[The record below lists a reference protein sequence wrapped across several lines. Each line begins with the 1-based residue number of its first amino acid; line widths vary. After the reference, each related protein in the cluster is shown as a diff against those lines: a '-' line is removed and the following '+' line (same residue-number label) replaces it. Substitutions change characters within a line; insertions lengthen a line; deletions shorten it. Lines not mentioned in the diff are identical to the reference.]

1 LELVDVHREPDGPL
15 RLATGEE
22 DIECFYRPA
31 AGNTAVL
38 WVFGAGGGLGGPAG
52 GIYRRLG
59 AELPASGTASLEL
72 AYRYPG
78 YLLECLRDVTLG
90 IDFLTTQGC
99 ERVVLVGHSF
109 GGAVVIE
116 SGARHPQVI
125 AVAALSSQSAGT
137 YSVDRLTPK
146 PLLVAHGTRDEVLPD
161 LCSRDIYARAKEP
174 KKLLLYPNCG
184 HGLDACRE
192 KLDHDLRSWLLEV
205 TQRDREPSRPLSA

>member
-1 LELVDVHREPDGPL
+1 LELMEVHQESEGPL
-15 RLATGEE
+15 QLATPEGE
-22 DIECFYRPA
+22 IECFYRPA
-31 AGNTAVL
+31 SGSTAVL

-59 AELPASGTASLEL
+59 AELPETGTASLEL

-78 YLLECLRDVTLG
+78 YLLECLRDVALG
-90 IDFLTTQGC
+90 VDFLASQGC

-116 SGARHPQVI
+116 SGVRLPSVI

-161 LCSRDIYARAKEP
+161 LCSRDIYARAKQP

-192 KLDHDLRSWLLEV
+192 KLDEDLRAWLAAV
-205 TQRDREPSRPLSA
+205 THGVGELS